1 MTIAILLA
9 LPMLYKMEFWK
20 VLQQTNAQK
29 IGVVIIDR
37 RQGMIRHLL
46 DLTLLVTARAPQQQ
60 QQKEMLEFCIHLTD
74 VLNDKPGKRTQQEET
89 QSVVYSDPEEGGGG

>member
-20 VLQQTNAQK
+20 VYQQINALK
-29 IGVVIIDR
+29 IGAVIIGKK
-37 RQGMIRHLL
+37 QGMILRLL
-46 DLTLLVTARAPQQQ
+46 DLTLLVTARAPKQQQ
-60 QQKEMLEFCIHLTD
+60 EEEMLGFCIHLTD